1 MQVLASLLKN
11 YTGALMVDGHE
22 SYRVAVKDHLNGLNC
37 VKLACWAHTRRYF
50 MDLIKSNRTS
60 KSKSISSLISKLYRI
75 KTELRSLV
83 EKKEITREEFTDQRV
98 QRTKPVF
105 DKIKKWL
112 DAVKTRAVTGALL
125 AKVVNYT
132 LNRWADFVPVCIS
145 CYPR

>member
-1 MQVLASLLKN
+1 MQVLASLLKD

-50 MDLIKSNRTS
+50 MDLIKS
-60 KSKSISSLISKLYRI
+60 KSESVTFLISKLYRI

-83 EKKEITREEFTDQRV
+83 EKKEITREEFTDQRI

-112 DAVKTRAVTGALL
+112 DAFKTRAVTGALL
-125 AKVVNYT
+125 AKVVLFFAMQKYPKGES
-132 LNRWADFVPVCIS
+132 LFPIS
-145 CYPR
+145 LRSR